1 MLADKLKNKKLIL
14 ASQSPRRKELL
25 QGLNVSFTTFSKD
38 VDEAFP
44 YDMPVIEIAEYLAN
58 KNKKVII
65 KDIDDIII
73 EVKKEYG
80 NLFSYEII

>member
-1 MLADKLKNKKLIL
+1 MDGNNRWSKKKKFTKFNGYKEGSKIPIIEESAKLK
-14 ASQSPRRKELL
+14 
-25 QGLNVSFTTFSKD
+25 
-38 VDEAFP
+38 
-44 YDMPVIEIAEYLAN
+44 IAEYLAN

-65 KDIDDIII
+65 KDINDIII